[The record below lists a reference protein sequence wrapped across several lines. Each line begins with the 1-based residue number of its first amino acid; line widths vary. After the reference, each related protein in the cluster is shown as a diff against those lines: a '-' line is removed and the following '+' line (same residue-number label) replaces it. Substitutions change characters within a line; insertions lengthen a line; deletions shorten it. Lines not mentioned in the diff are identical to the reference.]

1 MADDLP
7 PWASAAPAEAT
18 TNILAPAPARPVA
31 SEQDEALAAQYAQA
45 DTDYPSPP
53 VAVAAVPV
61 QPRQP
66 APAPA
71 PSTPAAGQLRDGE
84 DWLTFVASS
93 SLSGPAR
100 ELAANS
106 AFNGHADGVLR
117 LSLTD
122 GFDYLQTDRSL
133 QQLEQ
138 ALCDHL
144 GYSPRIVFGS
154 GQAQAETLHARQDR
168 QRGERQSAAQAAFM
182 DNPDVRQ
189 LVDQQG
195 ARVVPDSIRPYQE

>member
-53 VAVAAVPV
+53 LAVAAVPV
-61 QPRQP
+61 QPRQ
-66 APAPA
+66 PAPA